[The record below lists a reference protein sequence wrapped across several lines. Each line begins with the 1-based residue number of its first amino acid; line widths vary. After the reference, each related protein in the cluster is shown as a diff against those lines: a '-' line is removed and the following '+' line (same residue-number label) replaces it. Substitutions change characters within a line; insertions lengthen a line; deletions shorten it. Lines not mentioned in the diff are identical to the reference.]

1 MNTSIRWGAFGSILL
16 TVLLLANFTWV
27 QGFHEEDYAR
37 NPLNARNFI
46 EAKKVERGQINAG
59 GQILAESTPVGDG
72 FYARNYPN
80 MPYSFAPVVG
90 YLSDRYGA
98 AGIESGF
105 NADLNGES
113 SAKGNRFL
121 RTSKDGR
128 VGDSVELTLDPK
140 TQAAAY
146 DQLESRGYK
155 GAVVALRPSTGEV
168 LAMASSP
175 SYDPNAV
182 VNDDTAE
189 ETWQQLNDAAGQPLL
204 NHATQEQLPPG
215 SIFKIITTAAGLKN
229 GYTPDSP
236 LTGESAITLPG
247 TEVQLTNY
255 GGNSCGGSSSTT
267 LRTAFA
273 LSCNTAFVQM
283 ATEIGDEPLREV
295 STAFG
300 VGERYDLGLP
310 NAAGSLGDLEDL
322 AAVGMSA
329 IGQRDVTMT
338 ALQAAVMA
346 ATVANEGRRMEPHV
360 VSRVVSP
367 QMKTVREIRPRQ
379 AAEALNKEE
388 AETITDLMF
397 NSERNTYGYNGNGF
411 ASKTGTAE
419 HGEDLPPHTWYVA
432 FDPDKDVAVA
442 VVVKDG
448 GGLGQ
453 GATGGRVS
461 APVGRTILN
470 TAPAPAKDDK
480 DKQETNTA
488 GGAE

>member
-27 QGFHEEDYAR
+27 QAFHEEEYAR
-37 NPLNARNFI
+37 NPLNNRNFI
-46 EAKKVERGQINAG
+46 EAKKVERGQISAG
-59 GQILAESTPVGDG
+59 GQILAESSPAGDG
-72 FYARNYPN
+72 FFTRSYPN

-98 AGIESGF
+98 AGVESGF

-121 RTSKDGR
+121 RTSLEGR

-140 TQAAAY
+140 TQATAY
-146 DQLESRGYK
+146 DQLESRGYS

-168 LAMASSP
+168 LAMASNP
-175 SYDPNAV
+175 SYDPNEV

-189 ETWQQLNDAAGQPLL
+189 ATWEKLNEASGQPLL

-236 LTGESAITLPG
+236 LTGDAAITLPG

-255 GGNSCGGSSSTT
+255 GGRACAGGGTTT
-267 LRTAFA
+267 LRTAFM

-283 ATEIGDEPLREV
+283 ATELGDAPLRD
-295 STAFG
+295 TANAFG
-300 VGERYDLGLP
+300 IGQNYDLGLP
-310 NAAGSLGDLEDL
+310 NAAGSLGGLEDL

-346 ATVANEGRRMEPHV
+346 GTVANKGTRMQPYLV
-360 VSRVVSP
+360 NRITDA
-367 QMKTVREIRPRQ
+367 QMKDVRTTKPKKADQ
-379 AAEALNKEE
+379 ADRK
-388 AETITDLMF
+388 
-397 NSERNTYGYNGNGF
+397 S
-411 ASKTGTAE
+411 
-419 HGEDLPPHTWYVA
+419 
-432 FDPDKDVAVA
+432 
-442 VVVKDG
+442 VV
-448 GGLGQ
+448 
-453 GATGGRVS
+453 
-461 APVGRTILN
+461 
-470 TAPAPAKDDK
+470 
-480 DKQETNTA
+480 
-488 GGAE
+488 

>member
-1 MNTSIRWGAFGSILL
+1 M
-16 TVLLLANFTWV
+16 
-27 QGFHEEDYAR
+27 
-37 NPLNARNFI
+37 
-46 EAKKVERGQINAG
+46 
-59 GQILAESTPVGDG
+59 
-72 FYARNYPN
+72 
-80 MPYSFAPVVG
+80 
-90 YLSDRYGA
+90 
-98 AGIESGF
+98 
-105 NADLNGES
+105 
-113 SAKGNRFL
+113 
-121 RTSKDGR
+121 
-128 VGDSVELTLDPK
+128 GDSVELTIDPK

-146 DQLESRGYK
+146 DQLESRGYN
-155 GAVVALRPSTGEV
+155 GAVVAIRPSTGEV
-168 LAMASSP
+168 LAMASNP

-182 VNDDTAE
+182 VNEDSAE
-189 ETWQQLNDAAGQPLL
+189 STWEQLNNAPGQPLL

-255 GGNSCGGSSSTT
+255 GGNACGGASTTT
-267 LRTAFA
+267 LRTAFT

-283 ATEIGDEPLREV
+283 STELGDEPLRQAA
-295 STAFG
+295 TAFG
-300 VGERYDLGLP
+300 VGQRYDLGLP

-346 ATVANEGRRMEPHV
+346 ATIANEGRRMEPHV

-367 QMKTVREIRPRQ
+367 EMRTVRQIRPRQ
-379 AAEALNKEE
+379 AAEAVTKEE

-397 NSERNTYGYNGNGF
+397 SSERNTYGYNGNGY

-419 HGEDLPPHTWYVA
+419 HGENIPPHTWYVA

-448 GGLGQ
+448 GGLGES
-453 GATGGRVS
+453 ATGGQVS
-461 APVGRTILN
+461 APVGRNILAV
-470 TAPAPAKDDK
+470 APAPKKDDK
-480 DKQETNTA
+480 QDKNPA

>member
-1 MNTSIRWGAFGSILL
+1 L
-16 TVLLLANFTWV
+16 
-27 QGFHEEDYAR
+27 
-37 NPLNARNFI
+37 
-46 EAKKVERGQINAG
+46 
-59 GQILAESTPVGDG
+59 
-72 FYARNYPN
+72 
-80 MPYSFAPVVG
+80 
-90 YLSDRYGA
+90 
-98 AGIESGF
+98 
-105 NADLNGES
+105 
-113 SAKGNRFL
+113 
-121 RTSKDGR
+121 
-128 VGDSVELTLDPK
+128 
-140 TQAAAY
+140 
-146 DQLESRGYK
+146 
-155 GAVVALRPSTGEV
+155 
-168 LAMASSP
+168 
-175 SYDPNAV
+175 
-182 VNDDTAE
+182 
-189 ETWQQLNDAAGQPLL
+189 
-204 NHATQEQLPPG
+204 
-215 SIFKIITTAAGLKN
+215 
-229 GYTPDSP
+229 
-236 LTGESAITLPG
+236 
-247 TEVQLTNY
+247 VQLI
-255 GGNSCGGSSSTT
+255 G
-267 LRTAFA
+267 LHAF
-273 LSCNTAFVQM
+273 
-283 ATEIGDEPLREV
+283 EIGDEPLREV

>member
-27 QGFHEEDYAR
+27 QAFHEDEYAR

-46 EAKKVERGQINAG
+46 EAKKVERGQISAG

-72 FYARNYPN
+72 FFTRSYPN

-90 YLSDRYGA
+90 YLSDRYGV
-98 AGIESGF
+98 AGIEAGF

-113 SAKGNRFL
+113 NAKGNRFL

-146 DQLESRGYK
+146 DQLESRGYN

-168 LAMASSP
+168 LAMASNP
-175 SYDPNAV
+175 SYDPNSV
-182 VNDDTAE
+182 VNEDTAE
-189 ETWQQLNDAAGQPLL
+189 ETWKQLNDAPGQPLL

-215 SIFKIITTAAGLKN
+215 SIFKIITTAAALKN
-229 GYTPDSP
+229 GYTPDSQ
-236 LTGESAITLPG
+236 LTGQASITLPG

-255 GGNSCGGSSSTT
+255 GGRPCGGSTTT

-273 LSCNTAFVQM
+273 LSCNTAFVQLS
-283 ATEIGDEPLREV
+283 TELGDEPLREAAD
-295 STAFG
+295 AFG
-300 VGERYDLGLP
+300 VGHNYDLGLP

-367 QMKTVREIRPRQ
+367 ELKTVRQIRPSE
-379 AAEALNKEE
+379 AAEALTKEE

-397 NSERNTYGYNGNGF
+397 QSERNTYGYNGNGF

-419 HGEDLPPHTWYVA
+419 HGEDRPPHTWYVA

-453 GATGGRVS
+453 GATGGQVA

-470 TAPAPAKDDK
+470 TAPAPKKDEKQDK
-480 DKQETNTA
+480 KAA

>member
-1 MNTSIRWGAFGSILL
+1 MNTTIRWGAFGSILL

-27 QGFHEEDYAR
+27 QAFHEDEYAR
-37 NPLNARNFI
+37 NPLNNRNFI
-46 EAKKVERGQINAG
+46 EAQKVERGQISAG
-59 GQILAESTPVGDG
+59 GQVLAKSDPVGDG
-72 FYARNYPN
+72 FFKRSYPN

-90 YLSDRYGA
+90 YLSDRYGVS
-98 AGIESGF
+98 GIEAGF

-113 SAKGNRFL
+113 SAKGTRFL
-121 RTSKDGR
+121 RTRQDGR
-128 VGDSVELTLDPK
+128 VGDSVELTLDPQ

-146 DQLESRGYK
+146 DQLDSRNYQ

-168 LAMASSP
+168 LAMASNP
-175 SYDPNAV
+175 SYDPNSI
-182 VNDDTAE
+182 VNDATAE
-189 ETWQQLNDAAGQPLL
+189 DAWKQVNEAPGNPLL

-255 GGNSCGGSSSTT
+255 GGNTCGGSTQTT
-267 LRTAFA
+267 LRTAFM

-283 ATEIGDEPLREV
+283 ATDLGDGPIRDAA
-295 STAFG
+295 TAFG
-300 VGERYDLGLP
+300 VGQQYDLGLP
-310 NAAGSLGDLEDL
+310 NAAGSLGELEDL

-338 ALQAAVMA
+338 AMQAAVMA

-360 VSRVVSP
+360 VSRVVNP
-367 QMKTVREIRPRQ
+367 DMKTVRTIRPRQ
-379 AAEALNKEE
+379 AAEAVSPDE

-397 NSERNTYGYNGNGF
+397 RSERNTYGYNGNGY

-419 HGEDLPPHTWYVA
+419 HGDDLPPHTWYVA

-442 VVVKDG
+442 VVVKNG
-448 GGLGQ
+448 GGLGA
-453 GATGGRVS
+453 GATGGQVA
-461 APVGRTILN
+461 APIGRTILAA
-470 TAPAPAKDDK
+470 APAPKKQDDN
-480 DKQETNTA
+480 QPA

>member
-16 TVLLLANFTWV
+16 TVLLLANLTWV
-27 QGFHEEDYAR
+27 QGFHEEEYAR
-37 NPLNARNFI
+37 NPLNSRNFI

-59 GQILAESTPVGDG
+59 GQILAESTPAGDG
-72 FYARNYPN
+72 FFTRSYPN

-121 RTSKDGR
+121 RTSQDGR

-146 DQLESRGYK
+146 DQLEKNGYK

-168 LAMASSP
+168 LAMASNP
-175 SYDPNAV
+175 SYDPNSV
-182 VNDDTAE
+182 VNEETAE
-189 ETWQQLNDAAGQPLL
+189 KTWEQLNDAPDQPLL
-204 NHATQEQLPPG
+204 NHATQDQLPPG

-229 GYTPDSP
+229 GYTPDSR
-236 LTGESAITLPG
+236 LTGEAAITLPG

-255 GGNSCGGSSSTT
+255 GGRPCGGSTTT
-267 LRTAFA
+267 LANAFA

-283 ATEIGDEPLREV
+283 ATELGDGPLREA

-300 VGERYDLGLP
+300 IGENYDLGLP

-322 AAVGMSA
+322 AAVGMSS

-360 VSRVVSP
+360 VSRVVNP
-367 QMKTVREIRPRQ
+367 EMKTVREIRPRQ
-379 AAEALNKEE
+379 AAEALSKEE
-388 AETITDLMF
+388 AETITELMF
-397 NSERNTYGYNGNGF
+397 KSERNTYGYNGNSL

-419 HGEDLPPHTWYVA
+419 HGENLPPHAWYVA

-448 GGLGQ
+448 GGHGE
-453 GATGGRVS
+453 GATGGQVS
-461 APVGRTILN
+461 APIGRTILT
-470 TAPAPAKDDK
+470 TAPAPKDDK
-480 DKQETNTA
+480 QDEKTA